1 MEEDRP
7 HAPSAHKR
15 KRAREA
21 GEVARS
27 PLASAAMV
35 LLAGG
40 AAVAL
45 AGPGWIDAWRAF
57 ATRALSGEASIDEA
71 MRVAAAGLA
80 APLAACVAVGALASF
95 LQVGPLF
102 TLAPMA
108 PDLGRLDPARG
119 LARLFSGPELAARL
133 GPLAL
138 AALVLALALD
148 AVTDGAGLLGRA
160 ALPPAAALGAIGSV
174 AGAFFA
180 RACGL
185 LAVAGAVALVYR
197 RWRWLVDQ
205 RMSRRE
211 LLREQRE
218 LEGEPGARARRDQ
231 IRRTFALAPSRA
243 EAIAGATL
251 VVHGD
256 GVSVLVGWDGGEAA
270 PRVLLVARGPAIQ
283 LPSSIAT
290 ALDAVLAAEL
300 AAVSPGAPVPRGAWR
315 RLASWLARRAA

>member
-7 HAPSAHKR
+7 HAPSAHKL

-27 PLASAAMV
+27 PLASAAVV

-40 AAVAL
+40 AAIAL
-45 AGPGWIDAWRAF
+45 AGPAWIGAWRAL
-57 ATRALSGEASIDEA
+57 AMRALSGEGSIEEA

-80 APLAACVAVGALASF
+80 APLAATVAVGALAGF

-102 TLAPMA
+102 TLAPIA

-119 LARLFSGPELAARL
+119 LARISSGPALAARL

-138 AALVLALALD
+138 AALVIVVALD
-148 AVTDGAGLLGRA
+148 ALTEGAGLLGRT
-160 ALPPAAALGAIGSV
+160 ALPPAAALDAIGSV
-174 AGAFFA
+174 LGAFFA

-185 LAVAGAVALVYR
+185 LAVAGAVALAYR
-197 RWRWLVDQ
+197 RWRWLADQ

-211 LLREQRE
+211 LRREQRE
-218 LEGEPGARARRDQ
+218 LEGEPGARARRDRV
-231 IRRTFALAPSRA
+231 RRSFAVAPTRA
-243 EAIAGATL
+243 EAIARATL
-251 VVHGD
+251 VVRGD
-256 GVSVLVGWDGGEAA
+256 AVAVLVGWDGGEAA
-270 PRVLLVARGPAIQ
+270 PRVLLVARGPAIR
-283 LPSSIAT
+283 LPSSIA
-290 ALDAVLAAEL
+290 AAVDPILAAEL

-315 RLASWLARRAA
+315 RLAGWLAPRAA